1 MLISLCEHVII
12 PPVVPLVTNE
22 IHSFV
27 WSQIFAILF
36 HGFLPLLIGCEFWC
50 NRMAMEWE
58 GKEWLGH
65 ACFCMCM
72 ALGMS
77 FPLFDLHFPN

>member
-1 MLISLCEHVII
+1 MCCEGLAYKFTLHNKSVLISLFEHVII

-36 HGFLPLLIGCEFWC
+36 HGFPPLLIGC
-50 NRMAMEWE
+50 
-58 GKEWLGH
+58 
-65 ACFCMCM
+65 
-72 ALGMS
+72 
-77 FPLFDLHFPN
+77 